1 MECAAIFPKFG
12 ISIYSAALW
21 YLCVYTVVLKKSE
34 KSVYHNFLPLEAN
47 KIDDFTT
54 KKRFFKLK
62 ACDE

>member
-34 KSVYHNFLPLEAN
+34 KIAHHNFFLPQEAN
-47 KIDDFTT
+47 KIDNIST
-54 KKRFFKLK
+54 KKIFQTESL
-62 ACDE
+62 

>member
-34 KSVYHNFLPLEAN
+34 KIAHHNFLPLEAN
-47 KIDDFTT
+47 NIDNFSTT
-54 KKRFFKLK
+54 KIFPTESL
-62 ACDE
+62 